1 MLNVQQA
8 LSIPPLTRSRVVAGA
23 GGLHRIIKNITIMEV
38 PDIVQW
44 LKGSDFVLTS
54 FFCIKDDPDAQVRLV
69 QDMARFG
76 CAALAIKT
84 DRYVKTLPPEM
95 IAAADSLSFPLL
107 EIPREVSYIDII
119 NPLMEGLLDHAAGV
133 LRQADIAFRWLQQ
146 VLLSNQGLEAA
157 LATLQRMIKYDLTL
171 ECPELG
177 LILTTS
183 EDSNPLRPLSK
194 EAIRKL
200 SNAYHPLFLQR
211 NRKESEVPSLVIPI
225 TDPSS
230 VHAFLTVE
238 NYQQKQGLS
247 PTIQAILDH
256 TIPLIGMEIMRLHSR
271 SVLEHQQINSFVE
284 ELITQDF
291 KSDKAMLERAR
302 YLGLNLTH
310 PCLLLVFNVDEF
322 SSPNKQNPAEKEAQL
337 LKAQLQRDLTHQLK
351 QNSPAP
357 FIVGLRG
364 DSLVVVTTWP
374 PEQGKEEI
382 PSSAYKLAQ
391 NILLYLK
398 WSFPSLQFTGGIGLP
413 QQSVRKVG
421 LSFSQAWKAIVL
433 GSQVY
438 GSGRVYC
445 YDRLGVYRLLC
456 SHSDIEELIALRDEI
471 LGPLADYD
479 KKQRA
484 NLLETLAAYFSHN
497 EDINTTAEALFVH
510 PNTVRYRL
518 ERAAKLLARDLN
530 LAEDRFQ
537 LYLALKITSLY
548 PFAGAEKNN
557 NKI

>member
-54 FFCIKDDPDAQVRLV
+54 FFCIKDDPDAQARLV

-194 EAIRKL
+194 EAIRK
-200 SNAYHPLFLQR
+200 
-211 NRKESEVPSLVIPI
+211 
-225 TDPSS
+225 
-230 VHAFLTVE
+230 
-238 NYQQKQGLS
+238 
-247 PTIQAILDH
+247 
-256 TIPLIGMEIMRLHSR
+256 
-271 SVLEHQQINSFVE
+271 
-284 ELITQDF
+284 
-291 KSDKAMLERAR
+291 
-302 YLGLNLTH
+302 
-310 PCLLLVFNVDEF
+310 
-322 SSPNKQNPAEKEAQL
+322 
-337 LKAQLQRDLTHQLK
+337 
-351 QNSPAP
+351 
-357 FIVGLRG
+357 
-364 DSLVVVTTWP
+364 
-374 PEQGKEEI
+374 
-382 PSSAYKLAQ
+382 
-391 NILLYLK
+391 
-398 WSFPSLQFTGGIGLP
+398 
-413 QQSVRKVG
+413 
-421 LSFSQAWKAIVL
+421 
-433 GSQVY
+433 
-438 GSGRVYC
+438 
-445 YDRLGVYRLLC
+445 
-456 SHSDIEELIALRDEI
+456 
-471 LGPLADYD
+471 
-479 KKQRA
+479 
-484 NLLETLAAYFSHN
+484 
-497 EDINTTAEALFVH
+497 
-510 PNTVRYRL
+510 
-518 ERAAKLLARDLN
+518 
-530 LAEDRFQ
+530 
-537 LYLALKITSLY
+537 
-548 PFAGAEKNN
+548 
-557 NKI
+557 